1 MRSYQAAKEHKS
13 RRPCPVLLQAG
24 LAMGQVSSVVKSTEV
39 LRDVTIPKLGACKG
53 RSGIDQG
60 KQEKEQVLGTVT
72 ISKPNSEPTA
82 IAPTLEMS
90 TYTSVA

>member
-1 MRSYQAAKEHKS
+1 
-13 RRPCPVLLQAG
+13 
-24 LAMGQVSSVVKSTEV
+24 MGQVSSVVKSTEV
-39 LRDVTIPKLGACKG
+39 LMDVTILKLGACKG
-53 RSGIDQG
+53 RSGIVSG
-60 KQEKEQVLGTVT
+60 KQEKEQALGTVT